1 MGCAIRHGLAIIA
14 VAEIII
20 KNVNKENTM
29 SVLDVLGYLV
39 IGLLVTLVWHGLK
52 RLGGWK

>member
-1 MGCAIRHGLAIIA
+1 MAIIA